1 MSIIKETCP
10 ICYDELD
17 STSITLK
24 CNHTFHYDC
33 ILNSFKSSITKNTK
47 SYNSYKWRKC
57 PYCREDGGYLPLR
70 NNIYPFNGIHLE
82 YYEIEQCLLRNDFDK
97 LKIITEQYIVKTNCN
112 AIIKTGINKGY
123 QCKKNKK
130 KNLDYCHLHG

>member
-1 MSIIKETCP
+1 MSNLKETCP

-24 CNHTFHYDC
+24 CNHKFHYNC
-33 ILNSFKSSITKNTK
+33 ILNSFKSLITKNRHIITNK
-47 SYNSYKWRKC
+47 SRKC
-57 PYCREDGGYLPLR
+57 PYCRDDGGYLPLR
-70 NNIYPFNGIHLE
+70 DNIYPFKGIHIE
-82 YYEIEQCLLRNDFDK
+82 HREIEDCLYINDFDK
-97 LKIITEQYIVKTNCN
+97 LKIITDKYIDKSKCN

-130 KNLDYCHLHG
+130 KQLDYCYLHG

>member
-1 MSIIKETCP
+1 MSKLNETCP

-24 CNHTFHYDC
+24 CNHTFHYNC
-33 ILNSFKSSITKNTK
+33 ILNSFKSSITKNSSNLLNKT
-47 SYNSYKWRKC
+47 RKC
-57 PYCREDGGYLPLR
+57 PYCRNDGGYLPLKD
-70 NNIYPFNGIHLE
+70 NSYPFKGIHLE

-97 LKIITEQYIVKTNCN
+97 LKIITDKYIDKSKCN